1 MFRPHHPDAFHR
13 GYFPR
18 VSGDVPKTDENE
30 TASLLFSPRERGA
43 LFRWF
48 QKRAT
53 RFSLSESRKFYNK
66 WLVITGRY
74 AVIRLRRNVL
84 RRGAKIEKQSSR
96 IAAVHLL
103 PKNHGNLVMSH
114 LWETQSLGS
123 KRTYSNALAD
133 QENASKRLSLWFSI
147 YTEDTNACGMGA
159 KNKYCIQECYS
170 VSALDT
176 NWKDIVLYQ
185 KFTLVSSATMCA
197 CCLSHGDAPQYPL
210 GFICVTE
217 QLRRLFYW

>member
-1 MFRPHHPDAFHR
+1 MFRLLGYFRAER
-13 GYFPR
+13 QYFPR
-18 VSGDVPKTDENE
+18 VSGDIPMPNLRFGKRQT
-30 TASLLFSPRERGA
+30 FSPRERGA

-53 RFSLSESRKFYNK
+53 RFSLSEPRKFYNK

-84 RRGAKIEKQSSR
+84 RQGTKIEKQSSR

-133 QENASKRLSLWFSI
+133 QETQVRGCLYGFRFTPKTQMLVEGERRISTVSKNA
-147 YTEDTNACGMGA
+147 T
-159 KNKYCIQECYS
+159 QS
-170 VSALDT
+170 V
-176 NWKDIVLYQ
+176 
-185 KFTLVSSATMCA
+185 
-197 CCLSHGDAPQYPL
+197 H
-210 GFICVTE
+210 
-217 QLRRLFYW
+217 